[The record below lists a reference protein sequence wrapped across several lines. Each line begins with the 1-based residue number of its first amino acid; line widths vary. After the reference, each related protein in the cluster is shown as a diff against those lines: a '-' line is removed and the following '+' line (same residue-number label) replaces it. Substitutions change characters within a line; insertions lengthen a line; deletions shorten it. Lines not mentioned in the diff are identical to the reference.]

1 MPGLFAVWLFS
12 KVWNETVD
20 EESNW
25 NFSCAGGFLESSW
38 YHAGIR
44 SSWLCF
50 ITNQGSD
57 YLVIILPPASLI
69 AWVNT
74 ASACKLWVWPS
85 TFATRDENPGVPGCA
100 APPAALPV
108 SLGWCKEGMS
118 RAGCAKGS
126 EGAQCQLMDELFLTQ
141 MSRSHVSQPKSHVG
155 RRWVLQGS
163 SCTPWTALSVTSGQR
178 LLLSALNR
186 RKVMRFLVLRW
197 LWGVRKSLFL
207 SFEAEEEDRIFLAF
221 VLKVVY
227 FFLIYNIFFWL
238 AEVCLA
244 GWVEAY
250 WLLLGRC
257 YFLILKSTCTLFT
270 IIFNTYYLC

>member
-1 MPGLFAVWLFS
+1 MDAGLFAVRLFS

-57 YLVIILPPASLI
+57 YLVIISPPASLI

-100 APPAALPV
+100 APPSALPV
-108 SLGWCKEGMS
+108 SLGWCRRGWAGLAVPTAVREPSASSWMS
-118 RAGCAKGS
+118 CSWLRRAGTTFHSQKATWG
-126 EGAQCQLMDELFLTQ
+126 EGGCCRA
-141 MSRSHVSQPKSHVG
+141 PA
-155 RRWVLQGS
+155 VLHN
-163 SCTPWTALSVTSGQR
+163 CTFCDIWPETA
-178 LLLSALNR
+178 A
-186 RKVMRFLVLRW
+186 F
-197 LWGVRKSLFL
+197 
-207 SFEAEEEDRIFLAF
+207 SF
-221 VLKVVY
+221 
-227 FFLIYNIFFWL
+227 
-238 AEVCLA
+238 
-244 GWVEAY
+244 
-250 WLLLGRC
+250 
-257 YFLILKSTCTLFT
+257 
-270 IIFNTYYLC
+270 